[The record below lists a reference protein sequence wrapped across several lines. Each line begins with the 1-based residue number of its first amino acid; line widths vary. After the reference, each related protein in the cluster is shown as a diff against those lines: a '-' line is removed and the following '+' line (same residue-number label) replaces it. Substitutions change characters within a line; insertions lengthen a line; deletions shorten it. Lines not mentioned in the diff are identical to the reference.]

1 MRDAM
6 GDTLYL
12 GVDGGGTATR
22 AVVVDESGAVRG
34 RGTAGGGANQAVI
47 GRDAA
52 LAAVWMAVHAALA
65 EADAKLPVRAAWVG
79 LAGVDAPA
87 DAEALRPALAAL
99 AASVRISND
108 AELLL
113 GALPD
118 GAGIALIAGTGSIA
132 LGRNAAGQTAR
143 AGGWGNVFGD
153 EGSGYALGA
162 AALRAV
168 ARDADLL
175 DQPTVLRERILRVW
189 ALRDPIELIGYVYGR
204 GGFDKAAI
212 ARLAPLV
219 IEAGADGDLV
229 AGLIVQQQASE
240 LVTTALAVR
249 DRLGFQEEVPLALGG
264 GLLLN
269 MERYRKLVLTRL
281 RSGGRHYDPVV
292 PVHDAALVAARALA
306 AEVRSLLS
314 QDEGSE

>member
-1 MRDAM
+1 MNGRDA
-6 GDTLYL
+6 LFL

-22 AVVVDESGAVRG
+22 AVVVDAGGTVRG
-34 RGTAGGGANQAVI
+34 RGTASGGANQAAI
-47 GRDAA
+47 GPDAA
-52 LAAVWMAVHAALA
+52 LAAVRAAVYAALA
-65 EADAKLPVRAAWVG
+65 EAGAELPVRAAWIG

-87 DAEALRPALAAL
+87 DAQALRPALSAL
-99 AASVRISND
+99 ADQVRISND
-108 AELLL
+108 AGLLL
-113 GALPD
+113 GALP
-118 GAGIALIAGTGSIA
+118 GGTGIALIAGTGSIA
-132 LGRNAAGQTAR
+132 LGRNAEGQTAR
-143 AGGWGNVFGD
+143 AGGWGHIFGD
-153 EGSGYALGA
+153 EGSGYAIAA

-175 DQPTVLRERILRVW
+175 GQPTMLGERILRAW
-189 ALRDPIELIGYVYGR
+189 ALHDPIELIDHVYGR

-212 ARLAPLV
+212 AGLAPLV

-229 AGLIVQQQASE
+229 AGLIVQQQARE

-249 DRLGFQEEVPLALGG
+249 GRLGFQGDVPLALGG

-292 PVHDAALVAARALA
+292 PVHDAALVAARSLA
-306 AEVRSLLS
+306 VE
-314 QDEGSE
+314 EI